1 MAGTIHPM
9 RSRLTLM
16 VAAALVAAGGRAAR
30 AEDRWLGRDK
40 GLHFAASAAIAA
52 AGYAASSPWIE
63 RPAGRAAVGA
73 SLALSAGVAKE
84 IWDAREGGGDP
95 SWKDLAWDAIG
106 TAVGVGVAL
115 LVDRAAR

>member
-1 MAGTIHPM
+1 MAESIRAM
-9 RSRLTLM
+9 RPCLASLA
-16 VAAALVAAGGRAAR
+16 AAALVVAAGGRAR

-63 RPAGRAAVGA
+63 RPAGRAAIGA
-73 SLALSAGVAKE
+73 SLALGAGVAKE
-84 IWDAREGGGDP
+84 IWDSQGGGDP

-106 TAVGVGVAL
+106 TAVGVGLAL
-115 LVDRAAR
+115 LVDHAAR